1 MRRSQHPVF
10 WVYNLLSNKL
20 NPQTQHVG
28 SLGPT
33 SIKHFHNMTQSPSH
47 SLKSFYNVP
56 TLSAIVHESNALNF
70 EDGFFLPS
78 SFHGRTWLLD
88 NFQETCTE
96 NTSCKVPR
104 GEQELGTGDSC
115 VQSAYLRRVVQET
128 CPDFKPCEKTACQS
142 GRPLAALECVSQPCQ
157 SGSSQQVGFAVQ
169 TCQPLSNMAKCCPP
183 KTYVSK
189 GCQTLECDS
198 SQCQSRTSESHSCSP
213 LGYVT
218 PEPELLGSSSNT
230 YEPICCVTG
239 GLQLP
244 SKWQMW
250 RMCREDRILIW
261 IRWFL
266 RYLGTFSSLNINY
279 IAYVCEWINKEN
291 FYPFL
296 LLWEGGIFELEKYV
310 DYVVTRALFVIEQS
324 DT

>member
-1 MRRSQHPVF
+1 MELVPWNFRQAESELGQEIILNSSVPGHFSLTRTPYSGHLHLKIPKEEDMKVTADPAC
-10 WVYNLLSNKL
+10 WV
-20 NPQTQHVG
+20 
-28 SLGPT
+28 LGT
-33 SIKHFHNMTQSPSH
+33 NSIKHFHNMTQSPSH

-88 NFQETCTE
+88 NFQEICTE

-128 CPDFKPCEKTACQS
+128 CPDFKPCEKTAGQS
-142 GRPLAALECVSQPCQ
+142 GSPLAALECVSQPCQ
-157 SGSSQQVGFAVQ
+157 SGSSQQMGFAVQ

-198 SQCQSRTSESHSCSP
+198 RQCQSRSSESHSCSP

-244 SKWQMW
+244 SK
-250 RMCREDRILIW
+250 
-261 IRWFL
+261 
-266 RYLGTFSSLNINY
+266 
-279 IAYVCEWINKEN
+279 
-291 FYPFL
+291 
-296 LLWEGGIFELEKYV
+296 
-310 DYVVTRALFVIEQS
+310 
-324 DT
+324 